1 MKTITDRLNK
11 ITQSLPKN
19 IKLIAVSK
27 KQPLEFINEAYK
39 QGQKDFGENRALEL
53 KEKASQLPK
62 DIKWHMIGHL
72 QTNKVKYIAPFIN
85 LIHSV
90 DSLKLLKEI
99 NKRALE
105 NKRTIKCLL
114 QIRIA
119 KELAKFGISYDNA
132 VSILKEEK
140 LFSNVQ
146 IIGIMG
152 MATFTKKNYEIE
164 KEFKYL
170 GKIYKELRKD
180 YPKIHILS
188 MGMSQDYK
196 IAIKE
201 GSNMIR
207 LGSTIF
213 GKRSK

>member
-1 MKTITDRLNK
+1 MCIKNNINKLKNK
-11 ITQSLPKN
+11 IPSTVTLV
-19 IKLIAVSK
+19 AVSK
-27 KQPLEFINEAYK
+27 TKSTEDILEAYTTNHY
-39 QGQKDFGENRALEL
+39 DFGENKVQEL
-53 KEKASQLPK
+53 KEKYKALPK
-62 DIKWHMIGHL
+62 DIRWHMIGHL

-119 KELAKFGISYDNA
+119 KELAKFGISYENA

-140 LFSNVQ
+140 LLSNVQ

-152 MATFTKKNYEIE
+152 IATFTKKTHEIE

-170 GKIYKELRKD
+170 DKIYKELQKD

-196 IAIKE
+196 IAINE